1 MAYFLSVMSASV
13 LEAGEP
19 ESTSLYAVLINCI
32 IVGPDRPCSLLS
44 NRIFN
49 EIGIILISILHSP
62 GICITEYSVY
72 SVFQN

>member
-32 IVGPDRPCSLLS
+32 IGTLIYAFAAMQG
-44 NRIFN
+44 RIF
-49 EIGIILISILHSP
+49 LA
-62 GICITEYSVY
+62 
-72 SVFQN
+72 